1 MIRALIV
8 DDEPPARDQV
18 REFLSAEPDVLVVG
32 ESADGAD
39 ALQQI
44 RALEPDL
51 LFMDIRM
58 PRMSGLEVL
67 SSGAEA
73 RLPYTIFTTAYAH
86 YAVEAFAVEA
96 LDYLVKP
103 LERSRFREAVAR
115 ARRYLARDASLM
127 RRVAPDTLRAFL
139 AGLEIPGG
147 GARRERLTIKV
158 GRRVRFLDLPLIEY
172 IRADGDYV
180 AIHLQGEEVLKAR
193 DGIAELQARLPSAR
207 FLRIHRSLIVNID
220 CVKELRSNKRGG
232 YTLVTAS
239 GHRLAAG
246 ATYASAVETLLACRR
261 PA

>member
-8 DDEPPARDQV
+8 DDEPPAREQV
-18 REFLSAEPDVLVVG
+18 REFLAAEADVLVVG
-32 ESADGAD
+32 ESADGED
-39 ALQQI
+39 AVRQI
-44 RALEPDL
+44 RSLTPDL

-67 SSGAEA
+67 GSSAEA

-103 LERSRFREAVAR
+103 LERGRFREAVER

-127 RRVAPDTLRAFL
+127 HRIEPEALRAFL
-139 AGLEIPGG
+139 TSLETGGG
-147 GARRERLTIKV
+147 GARRERLTV
-158 GRRVRFLDLPLIEY
+158 RMGRKVRFLEVDLIEH

-180 AIHLQGEEVLKAR
+180 AIQLQGEEVIRAR
-193 DGIAELQARLPSAR
+193 DSIADLQTRLPSAR
-207 FLRIHRSLIVNID
+207 FLRIHRSLIVNLD

-232 YTLVTAS
+232 YTLVTTN
-239 GHRLAAG
+239 GRRLAAG
-246 ATYASAVETLLACRR
+246 ASYASAVQALLTR
-261 PA
+261 

>member
-1 MIRALIV
+1 MIRVLIV

-18 REFLSAEPDVLVVG
+18 REFLTGEADVLVVG
-32 ESADGAD
+32 ESADGED
-39 ALQQI
+39 AVRQI

-67 SSGAEA
+67 SSSAEA
-73 RLPYTIFTTAYAH
+73 RLPYTIFTTAYSH

-103 LERSRFREAVAR
+103 LERTRFREALER

-127 RRVAPDTLRAFL
+127 RRIGPDTLRAFL
-139 AGLEIPGG
+139 TSLEAAGGS
-147 GARRERLTIKV
+147 AQRQRLAVKV

-172 IRADGDYV
+172 VGADGDYV
-180 AIHLQGEEVLKAR
+180 AIHLRDGEVLRAR
-193 DGIAELQARLPSAR
+193 DGIAELQVRLPSAR
-207 FLRIHRSLIVNID
+207 FLRIHRSLIVNLK

-232 YTLVTAS
+232 YTLIMAS
-239 GHRLAAG
+239 GCRLAAG
-246 ATYASAVETLLACRR
+246 ASYASAIEAVLG
-261 PA
+261 

>member
-18 REFLSAEPDVLVVG
+18 REFLTGEADVRVVG
-32 ESADGAD
+32 ESADGED
-39 ALQQI
+39 ALRRI

-67 SSGAEA
+67 SSGVEG

-96 LDYLVKP
+96 LDYLMKP
-103 LERSRFREAVAR
+103 LERCRFREAVER

-127 RRVAPDTLRAFL
+127 RRVEPETLRAFL
-139 AGLEIPGG
+139 ASLQALGG
-147 GARRERLTIKV
+147 GARRERLAIRI
-158 GRRVRFLDLPLIEY
+158 GRRVRFLDLPLIEH

-180 AIHLQGEEVLKAR
+180 AIHLRGEEVLRAR

-207 FLRIHRSLIVNID
+207 FLRIHRSLIVNLD

-232 YTLVTAS
+232 YTLVMA
-239 GHRLAAG
+239 GGDRLAAG
-246 ATYASAVETLLACRR
+246 ATYASAVEALLSRLA
-261 PA
+261 

>member
-103 LERSRFREAVAR
+103 LERSRFREAVER

-127 RRVAPDTLRAFL
+127 RRIEPQILRAFL
-139 AGLEIPGG
+139 ASLETFGG
-147 GARRERLTIKV
+147 GTRRERLAIKV

-172 IRADGDYV
+172 VRADGDYV
-180 AIHLQGEEVLKAR
+180 AIHLRGEEVLKAR
-193 DGIAELQARLPSAR
+193 DGIAELQVRLPSAR

-246 ATYASAVETLLACRR
+246 ATYASAVETLLAGRR

>member
-8 DDEPPARDQV
+8 DDEPPAREQV
-18 REFLSAEPDVLVVG
+18 REFLSAETDVLVLG
-32 ESADGAD
+32 ESADGED
-39 ALQQI
+39 ALRHI
-44 RALEPDL
+44 RALAPDL

-67 SSGAEA
+67 SSSAEA

-103 LERSRFREAVAR
+103 LERSRFREAVER

-127 RRVAPDTLRAFL
+127 RRIEPDTLRAFL
-139 AGLEIPGG
+139 ASLETAGG
-147 GARRERLTIKV
+147 GARRERLAVRV
-158 GRRVRFLDLPLIEY
+158 GRKVRFLEASRIEY

-180 AIHLQGEEVLKAR
+180 AIHLQGEEVLRAR
-193 DGIAELQARLPSAR
+193 DSVAELQTRLPAAR
-207 FLRIHRSLIVNID
+207 FLRIHRSLIVNVD
-220 CVKELRSNKRGG
+220 SVTELRSNKRGG

-239 GHRLAAG
+239 GRRLAAG
-246 ATYASAVETLLACRR
+246 ATYASAVQTLLVK
-261 PA
+261 

>member
-39 ALQQI
+39 ALRQI
-44 RALEPDL
+44 GALEPDL

-86 YAVEAFAVEA
+86 YAAEAFAVEA

-103 LERSRFREAVAR
+103 LERSRFRDAMER

-127 RRVAPDTLRAFL
+127 RRVEPDTLRAFL
-139 AGLEIPGG
+139 ETLESSGG
-147 GARRERLTIKV
+147 GARRVRLALKV
-158 GRRVRFLDLPLIEY
+158 GRRIRFLDPAVIEY
-172 IRADGDYV
+172 ISADGDYV
-180 AIHLQGEEVLKAR
+180 AIHLQDEEVLRAR
-193 DGIAELQARLPSAR
+193 VCLAELQARLPSGR
-207 FLRIHRSLIVNID
+207 FLRIHRSLIVNLD

-232 YTLVTAS
+232 YTLVTA
-239 GHRLAAG
+239 GGQRLAAG
-246 ATYASAVETLLACRR
+246 AAYASAIQTLLAR
-261 PA
+261 